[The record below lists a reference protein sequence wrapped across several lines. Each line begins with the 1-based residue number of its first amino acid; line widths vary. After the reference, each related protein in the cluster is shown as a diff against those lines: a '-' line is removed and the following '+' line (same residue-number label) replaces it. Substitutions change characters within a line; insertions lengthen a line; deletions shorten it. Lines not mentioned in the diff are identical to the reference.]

1 MHPSHCR
8 ADRNVGDD
16 MSLAGLQVHS
26 STPPGT
32 SSLGMR
38 VTPFKKECQ
47 AQLSELAPRQVPAKI
62 LRALVV

>member
-1 MHPSHCR
+1 MHPYHCR

-38 VTPFKKECQ
+38 LTPFSNRCQ
-47 AQLSELAPRQVPAKI
+47 AQLLKLLSN
-62 LRALVV
+62 